1 MPGFNQKGPMGEGPM
16 TGRKMGKC
24 TNFGAKNVGSV
35 EEPTDENLVIGR
47 RGLGM
52 RRCFGLGRGRSGQ
65 GFGRAGQSFEAGE
78 GQGLAQRRGLRRGL
92 GRDRA
97 GQGFE
102 EGEAQGQGVG
112 QGRNRQGRGQGL
124 GRGRGRGR
132 RGFSQ

>member
-52 RRCFGLGRGRSGQ
+52 RRCFGLGRGR
-65 GFGRAGQSFEAGE
+65 AGQSFEAGE

-102 EGEAQGQGVG
+102 EGEGQGQGVG

>member
-65 GFGRAGQSFEAGE
+65 GFGRAGQ
-78 GQGLAQRRGLRRGL
+78 
-92 GRDRA
+92 
-97 GQGFE
+97 GFE

-112 QGRNRQGRGQGL
+112 RGRNRQGRGQGL